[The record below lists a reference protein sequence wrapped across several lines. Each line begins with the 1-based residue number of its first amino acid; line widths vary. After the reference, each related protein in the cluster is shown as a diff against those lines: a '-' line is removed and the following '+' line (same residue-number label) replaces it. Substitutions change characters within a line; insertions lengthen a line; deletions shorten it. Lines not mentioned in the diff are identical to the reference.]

1 MMVELSPLLAVRA
14 PLLPRKLGEARSG
27 AEAAAVVRRFWSELQ
42 RDFVHALP
50 PAERSATATLLLT
63 LLDQLLTRARGGGLV
78 PRAGWRRRDRSGAHR
93 RAAEA
98 TAQP

>member
-1 MMVELSPLLAVRA
+1 MVELSPLLAERA

-27 AEAAAVVRRFWSELQ
+27 AEAAAVVHRFWSELQ
-42 RDFVHALP
+42 RDFAHALP
-50 PAERSATATLLLT
+50 PAERSATATLLA
-63 LLDQLLTRARGGGLV
+63 LLDKLLPALAEAAWS
-78 PRAGWRRRDRSGAHR
+78 PAPDWRRRDRSAAHR